1 MTRKMTPEQ
10 RVTLQRHGY
19 DPDALP
25 CGTIYTPPTRTW
37 PLTGELDKYPPGT
50 MLRSHVCEL
59 DGILIDGHEG
69 SDLDYAS
76 TRCIQCGD
84 EGDNPNGD

>member
-1 MTRKMTPEQ
+1 MKPEQ
-10 RVTLQRHGY
+10 RAALQRHGY

-25 CGTIYTPPTRTW
+25 CGAIYTPLW
-37 PLTGELDKYPPGT
+37 PLADSYLPGT